1 VQQER
6 IVVTQL
12 PPPPPHTP
20 ATRVDGPVHHE
31 SACSVTNEAIAE
43 IRRVDDSFQKLFHL
57 VFGIHRTLSFL
68 SDPHLKSTRV
78 SVLIVLH

>member
-1 VQQER
+1 MLQCSEW

-43 IRRVDDSFQKLFHL
+43 IRRVDDSFHEAASLWL
-57 VFGIHRTLSFL
+57 SATVLTL
-68 SDPHLKSTRV
+68 DEP
-78 SVLIVLH
+78 IVVK